1 MLKMKPVE
9 SLFRKRIKYKDGIPD
24 DTLLLAHQFLLL
36 TDEELE
42 VIRWIKYGKETH
54 LPEGKVKEI
63 TNGLIEKQIIV
74 DN

>member
-9 SLFRKRIKYKDGIPD
+9 SLFRKKVKYKDGIPD

-42 VIRWIKYGKETH
+42 VIQWIKYQKETH
-54 LPEGKVKEI
+54 LSEERVKQITKSLIDKEI
-63 TNGLIEKQIIV
+63 VI